1 MAKHPSSKTQWVVN
15 IGKGAEK
22 RMNQKDIRWRQ
33 RFENFKKAYSQFHS
47 AILDFENLSVLEK
60 EGLIQRFEYT
70 FELAWK
76 TLKDYLESQEVSANF
91 PREVIK
97 SAFHYG
103 LIEDGDVWMDMLEKR
118 NLMAHT
124 YDEERFKLAV
134 TKIKNSYYKAITQ
147 VYKDL
152 GEKI

>member
-1 MAKHPSSKTQWVVN
+1 
-15 IGKGAEK
+15 
-22 RMNQKDIRWRQ
+22 MNEKDIRWRQ
-33 RFENFKKAYSQFHS
+33 RFQNFEKAYKQFS
-47 AILDFENLSVLEK
+47 AAIVDFSKLSHLEK

-76 TLKDYLESQEVSANF
+76 TLKDYLESQEVPANF

-103 LIEDGDVWMDMLEKR
+103 LIQDGETWMDMLEKR

-124 YDEERFKLAV
+124 YDESRFNLAV
-134 TKIKNSYYKAITQ
+134 MKIKDEYYTAITQ
-147 VYKDL
+147 VYRDL
-152 GEKI
+152 GAKI

>member
-1 MAKHPSSKTQWVVN
+1 MN
-15 IGKGAEK
+15 EK
-22 RMNQKDIRWRQ
+22 DVRWKQ
-33 RFENFKKAYSQFHS
+33 RYENFTKAYNQLSL
-47 AILDFENLSVLEK
+47 AIEDFDNLSVLEK

-76 TLKDYLESQEVSANF
+76 TLKDYLEAQEVSVSF

-97 SAFHYG
+97 AAFHYG

-118 NLMAHT
+118 NLMANT
-124 YDEERFKLAV
+124 YNEERFKLAV
-134 TKIKNSYYKAITQ
+134 TNIKVSYYKAISQ

-152 GEKI
+152 GERI

>member
-1 MAKHPSSKTQWVVN
+1 MNN
-15 IGKGAEK
+15 I
-22 RMNQKDIRWRQ
+22 KDIRWRQ
-33 RFENFKKAYSQFHS
+33 RYENFKKAYKQLEK
-47 AILDFENLSVLEK
+47 AVLDFDKLTELEK

-76 TLKDYLESQEVSANF
+76 TLKDYLISQEVAVNF

-97 SAFHYG
+97 KAFHYG

-124 YDEERFKLAV
+124 YNEERFNLAV
-134 TKIKNSYYKAITQ
+134 TKIKDSYYEAIFQ
-147 VYKDL
+147 VYNCL